1 MLGSFG
7 GTGPLRIIT
16 FTGSASHTIANGT
29 SVNGGNLATVVI
41 DGGILPYTVA
51 WADNIANVFL
61 SLSSSIT
68 PIFLATGT
76 DVEHIGVASVLV
88 TDAAGRT
95 AESSVNI
102 DINQGSPP

>member
-1 MLGSFG
+1 MMIAHG
-7 GTGPLRIIT
+7 GNAPLRIIAIA
-16 FTGSASHTIANGT
+16 GSAIHTMANGA
-29 SVNGGNLATVVI
+29 SVNGGNLATVI
-41 DGGILPYTVA
+41 ITGGIQPLTVA

-95 AESSVNI
+95 AEASTNI
-102 DINQGSPP
+102 QINQGSPP

>member
-1 MLGSFG
+1 MMIAHG
-7 GTGPLRIIT
+7 GNAPLRIIT

-29 SVNGGNLATVVI
+29 SVNGGNLATIVI
-41 DGGILPYTVA
+41 TGGIQPLTVA

-76 DVEHIGVASVLV
+76 DVEHNGVASVLV

-95 AESSVNI
+95 AQASTNI
-102 DINQGSPP
+102 LINQGSPP